1 MIFDGSEKIIGQGA
15 QAKVFLYHNFAY
27 KVYNS
32 SYPAEWILFEK
43 HQQKEI
49 NKAGLCPIKYYD
61 TDDTHIIKMDLIKG
75 DTLEAKINEC
85 IKQNSPEKESEIINY
100 YKLLAEANK
109 FVHSAKTEGLKIPR
123 LYDTA
128 AHDLSGQD
136 KEKVLSIIEELSGR
150 MKECICHLDLHFL
163 NIMLPHDGSGYRII
177 DWINA
182 RIAPAIF
189 DYARTFVIFGEFS
202 KPAQEAYRQLVL
214 PDLWAAGVSEDD
226 FLSASQACT
235 ILRQQEK
242 GIGNASKA

>member
-1 MIFDGSEKIIGQGA
+1 MTFDGTEKIIGCGA
-15 QAKVFLYHNFAY
+15 QAKVFLYQNFAY

-43 HQQKEI
+43 HQQQEV

-61 TDDTHIIKMDLIKG
+61 TDDSHIIKMDLVKG

-100 YKLLAEANK
+100 YKILAEANK
-109 FVHSAKTEGLKIPR
+109 FVHSANKDGLKIPR
-123 LYDTA
+123 LYDFA
-128 AHDLSGQD
+128 AQVLIGQD

-163 NIMLPHDGSGYRII
+163 NIMLLHDGSGYRII
-177 DWINA
+177 DWMNA

-189 DYARTFVIFGEFS
+189 DYARTFVILDEFS
-202 KPAQEAYRQLVL
+202 KAALEAYKQVVL
-214 PDLWAAGVSEDD
+214 PDLWASGVSKDD
-226 FLSASQACT
+226 FSSAIKACT
-235 ILRQQEK
+235 ILRQREK
-242 GIGNASKA
+242 GSGNASQA